1 MSKNL
6 YESEILSEMATLCS
20 KKEGFGIVVVM
31 HSDDHEP
38 QHVHLSSI
46 DNKEQTK
53 IDISGDLPE
62 DYKDLIIVKNCKDV
76 STGLKKS
83 FLNWAKMR
91 TIGQKINNWEF
102 AKGLWFVFHNNRL

>member
-38 QHVHLSSI
+38 QHVHL
-46 DNKEQTK
+46 TYPVTYLK
-53 IDISGDLPE
+53 II
-62 DYKDLIIVKNCKDV
+62 
-76 STGLKKS
+76 
-83 FLNWAKMR
+83 
-91 TIGQKINNWEF
+91 KI
-102 AKGLWFVFHNNRL
+102 